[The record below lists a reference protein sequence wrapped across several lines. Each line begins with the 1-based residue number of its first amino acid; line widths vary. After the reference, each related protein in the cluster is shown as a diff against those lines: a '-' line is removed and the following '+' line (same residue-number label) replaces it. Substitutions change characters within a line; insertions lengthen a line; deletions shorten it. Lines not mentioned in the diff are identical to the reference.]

1 METEYYREYSDN
13 LKQEIEFKRYG
24 HAGKPV
30 IFIPCQDGRFFDF
43 ENFHMADIWAPW
55 IESGQVMVFSI
66 DTIDRETWSD
76 FWGNA
81 RWRIERYESWIR
93 CITDEL
99 VPFIADIANTRNG
112 WDGQPGVLVTGCS
125 LGAAHAANLF
135 FRRPDLFD
143 SVLAL
148 SGLYNSEYGFGTY
161 MDDLVYFN
169 SPVHYLGGMP
179 EDHPYIEQYNQKRII
194 ICCGQGPWEKPEYT
208 RQLQSV
214 LEQKGIHAW
223 VDYWGYDC
231 SHDWTWWYKQMEYF
245 IPGLLED

>member
-1 METEYYREYSDN
+1 M
-13 LKQEIEFKRYG
+13 
-24 HAGKPV
+24 
-30 IFIPCQDGRFFDF
+30 
-43 ENFHMADIWAPW
+43 
-55 IESGQVMVFSI
+55 
-66 DTIDRETWSD
+66 
-76 FWGNA
+76 
-81 RWRIERYESWIR
+81 
-93 CITDEL
+93 
-99 VPFIADIANTRNG
+99 
-112 WDGQPGVLVTGCS
+112 
-125 LGAAHAANLF
+125 
-135 FRRPDLFD
+135 
-143 SVLAL
+143 LAL

-231 SHDWTWWYKQMEYF
+231 SHDWPWWYRQMEYF
-245 IPGLLED
+245 IPRLLED